1 MKKPAG
7 ARHCAQAGR
16 DIARIGFDG
25 NQWARRPKVAMM
37 IEGYSP
43 RMTSAT
49 HLEARSTGSLRY
61 HVGGQGEPLLL
72 LHGLSGSAGN
82 WIELLPELVQRHRV
96 VAVDLPGHAGSGRLP
111 RGASTA
117 DFAAAVVAVLEAE
130 ASEPALV
137 AGHSFG
143 GLVALRLAQSRPDL
157 VRGLLLVSPAGIAS
171 GTRLA
176 QALVLVSTTIRPG
189 RFVSRFRHRYAERT
203 WYRRALFR
211 PWFVSDAVALTP
223 SAAHG
228 LLGAQREHTDT
239 KTAARAMV
247 ADDPRSE
254 LGGITCPVVLLW
266 GARDP
271 QLPLD
276 DAFEYARRLGA
287 KLRLVADCGHL
298 VIVERPRA
306 CLDALA
312 ELSR

>member
-1 MKKPAG
+1 
-7 ARHCAQAGR
+7 
-16 DIARIGFDG
+16 
-25 NQWARRPKVAMM
+25 
-37 IEGYSP
+37 
-43 RMTSAT
+43 MTSAT
-49 HLEARSTGSLRY
+49 LETRRAGSLRY
-61 HVGGQGEPLLL
+61 HVGGEGEPLLL
-72 LHGLSGSAGN
+72 LHGLAGSTGN
-82 WIELLPELVQRHRV
+82 WVELLPDLVRRYRV
-96 VAVDLPGHAGSGRLP
+96 IAVDLPGHAGSGRLP

-117 DFAAAVVAVLEAE
+117 DFAAVAAGVLETE
-130 ASEPALV
+130 APGSALV

-143 GLVALRLAQSRPDL
+143 GLVALRLAQSRPEL
-157 VRGLLLVSPAGIAS
+157 VRGLLLVSPAGIATA
-171 GTRLA
+171 TRVARAIALA
-176 QALVLVSTTIRPG
+176 STTIRPG
-189 RFVSRFRHRYAERT
+189 RLVAPLRHRYAEQS

-223 SAAHG
+223 RATLG
-228 LLGAQREHTDT
+228 LLDAQREHEDT

-247 ADDPRSE
+247 ADDPRRD
-254 LGGITCPVVLLW
+254 LGAISCPAVVLW
-266 GARDP
+266 GARDA